1 LNHLG
6 KLNFN
11 LYLRFYIF
19 FSDKKGNSEY
29 GVYVCKN
36 LDNMLYYLNGDP
48 KSEIVTCFLFEVLY
62 FNPQVVDFPQEQPP
76 GDFDCLWNR
85 TLPDFKKQNSLEL
98 YMNSMVIFKPILW

>member
-1 LNHLG
+1 
-6 KLNFN
+6 
-11 LYLRFYIF
+11 
-19 FSDKKGNSEY
+19 
-29 GVYVCKN
+29 
-36 LDNMLYYLNGDP
+36 MLYYLNGDP

>member
-1 LNHLG
+1 M
-6 KLNFN
+6 
-11 LYLRFYIF
+11 
-19 FSDKKGNSEY
+19 
-29 GVYVCKN
+29 YVCKN

-98 YMNSMVIFKPILW
+98 YRNSMVIFKPISVIKFHCKILFFLNRFMFMNMIITKCK